1 MSRVSMIRTYVV
13 SALNLWWKFNGIKY
27 NWVIFPLHGT
37 LNDNL
42 KRIMMW
48 NPVSSGTRC
57 IITTEHHAVACKN
70 DTGDMMMSCVNAH
83 HHLVLGDPAV
93 SGEVLQH
100 RHQKLKT
107 SVPMT
112 QQQHHSNQIDDSHHC
127 TGQIIGHVK
136 NLKGNA
142 QENHSLTLLP
152 LIQWPPFTFLI
163 IP

>member
-1 MSRVSMIRTYVV
+1 MIIIYLDSGESVAIVICIYIMSHIC
-13 SALNLWWKFNGIKY
+13 
-27 NWVIFPLHGT
+27 
-37 LNDNL
+37 
-42 KRIMMW
+42 
-48 NPVSSGTRC
+48 NPVSCGTQC
-57 IITTEHHAVACKN
+57 IFITVHHAVVCKSGT
-70 DTGDMMMSCVNAH
+70 DDLNAH

-136 NLKGNA
+136 NLKQDG
-142 QENHSLTLLP
+142 QENHSLTRLH
-152 LIQWPPFTFLI
+152 LIQWQPWTFLI
-163 IP
+163 IQSSENTLTHTQQNRCLLYLKQL